1 MPRSNL
7 LVVRQWVQSG
17 PVKTPRV
24 PAGWTVIPECS
35 GFASLYPNGR
45 PGAVIHSV
53 CAAVSGAN
61 GLFVLFGPRVALDK
75 IAALV
80 TNSWPSV
87 AALRAD
93 TGAVAQQVKAVW
105 IDERNEA
112 QVAANAP
119 LVALRSRMAGFL
131 VDDGEAAIP

>member
-1 MPRSNL
+1 
-7 LVVRQWVQSG
+7 
-17 PVKTPRV
+17 
-24 PAGWTVIPECS
+24 
-35 GFASLYPNGR
+35 
-45 PGAVIHSV
+45 
-53 CAAVSGAN
+53 
-61 GLFVLFGPRVALDK
+61 VLFGPRVALDK

-112 QVAANAP
+112 QISNGNPVVAI
-119 LVALRSRMAGFL
+119 RSRMAGFL
-131 VDDGEAAIP
+131 DDDGEASVP

>member
-35 GFASLYPNGR
+35 GFSSLYPNGR

-112 QVAANAP
+112 QISNGNPVVAI
-119 LVALRSRMAGFL
+119 RSRMAGFAD
-131 VDDGEAAIP
+131 DDGEASVP